1 MAEVAE
7 IIPKLVD
14 RTDQNRINWRQ
25 TPSEGTFGANI
36 GSWSV
41 TISTTRVTLGVA
53 FGLRVYDQEGKFLD
67 EVRASTGTE
76 LHRSLSQLHEK
87 AKRSAL
93 GIDRQLEGLMA
104 ELDKV

>member
-25 TPSEGTFGANI
+25 TPSEGTFGARI
-36 GSWSV
+36 GNWSV
-41 TISTTRVTLGVA
+41 TISAPAVLSGIILN
-53 FGLRVYDQEGKFLD
+53 LRVYDQEGKFLD

-76 LHRSLSQLHEK
+76 LHRSLSQLYEK